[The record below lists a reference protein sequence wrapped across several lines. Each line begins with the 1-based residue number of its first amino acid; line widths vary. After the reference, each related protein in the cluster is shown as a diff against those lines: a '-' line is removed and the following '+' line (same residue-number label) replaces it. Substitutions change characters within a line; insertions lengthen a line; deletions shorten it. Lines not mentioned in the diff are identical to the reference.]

1 MPFHIPLLSR
11 SQKSGFFSSAT
22 SASVSPST
30 IPSPPSCQANCD
42 FDLAIVGAGIVGTTL
57 ASALKNSG
65 LKVALIE
72 AQNPSVAA
80 ARRQAYAISLLSGRI
95 FAGIGVW
102 ASILPKIEKFRQ
114 IRLSDADYSGVVQ
127 FELSDL
133 GTENLGYVAEHSALL
148 TSLQEFLQDC
158 HNVTWLCPAEVVQVD
173 YQKDL
178 VDIQI
183 KIDGDIKNIKTKL
196 LVAADGAKS
205 PIREAAGIRT
215 RGWKYWQ
222 SCITTRI
229 KPEKPHN
236 NIAYERFWP
245 SGPFAILP
253 LPNNI
258 CNIVWTAPHAEAQ
271 AMMEVDDAEF
281 MAMLSRRY
289 GDQMGRLE
297 MDGKRLMFQVQLMQ
311 CDRYVL
317 PRLALVGDAAH
328 GCHPVGGQGLN
339 LGIRDAAALA
349 DVLQQA
355 IAHNEDIGD
364 LQVLKRYE
372 NWRKPQNLVIL
383 GFTDF
388 LDRMFSNNFLPLLI
402 IRRLGLWLLQ
412 NIPPF
417 KILALRLMTGL
428 SGRSP
433 GLAQH

>member
-1 MPFHIPLLSR
+1 MPFHIPLLPR

-22 SASVSPST
+22 SASVSPSA
-30 IPSPPSCQANCD
+30 IISSQSFNVDCD

-65 LKVALIE
+65 LRVALIE
-72 AQNPSVAA
+72 AQTPSVAA

-95 FAGIGVW
+95 FSGIGVW
-102 ASILPKIEKFRQ
+102 SNIFPKIEKFRQ

-127 FELSDL
+127 FELTDL
-133 GTENLGYVAEHSALL
+133 NTENLGYVAEHSALL
-148 TSLQEFLQDC
+148 TSLQEFLRDC
-158 HNVTWLCPAEVVQVD
+158 DNVTWLCPAEVVQVD

-183 KIDGDIKNIKTKL
+183 KIDGNIKNVTTKL

-205 PIREAAGIRT
+205 RIREAAGIRT

-258 CNIVWTAPHAEAQ
+258 CNIVWTAPHAEAK
-271 AMMEVDDAEF
+271 AMMELDDNEF

-289 GDQMGRLE
+289 GDQMGHLE

-355 IAHNEDIGD
+355 IANGEDIGD
-364 LQVLKRYE
+364 LRVLKRYE
-372 NWRKPQNLVIL
+372 SWRKPQNLVIL

-412 NIPPF
+412 NIPPL
-417 KILALRLMTGL
+417 KIFALRLMTGL

-433 GLAQH
+433 SLAQH